1 MTYLMDEIRLSME
14 RMNELDGFELRGRS
28 RQLWIQADAEFLSDN
43 VIGKKSGLWNRV
55 IAGTGDIL
63 ISSGEKL
70 KTWNNT

>member
-1 MTYLMDEIRLSME
+1 MDEIRVTME
-14 RMNELDGFELRGRS
+14 RMNELDGFELCGRS
-28 RQLWIQADAEFLSDN
+28 RQPWIQADAEFLSDN

-55 IAGTGDIL
+55 IAGTDDIL